1 MDSLDNSTWM
11 ALGLTLTL
19 IGLAVSAVVWK
30 RRGPAPGLRAAAW
43 ALLPLAAGMTR
54 TLKVLWEMGEL
65 FVRYVTNLVFN
76 PLMWLGLLVLS
87 VSVVLF
93 VVSGVMR
100 SRGVGTRGRPGSTGS
115 GTAKTGSTALPARS
129 SRSKAEPVDDDLAD
143 VEAILRKHG
152 IT

>member
-1 MDSLDNSTWM
+1 MDGLDNSTWM
-11 ALGLTLTL
+11 ALGLTLTVA
-19 IGLAVSAVVWK
+19 GLGVSALVWR
-30 RRGPAPGLRAAAW
+30 RRGPASGLRAVAI

-65 FVRYVTNLVFN
+65 FVRYVANLVFN
-76 PLMWLGLLVLS
+76 PLMWLGLVVLG

-93 VVSGVMR
+93 VVSGMMR
-100 SRGVGTRGRPGSTGS
+100 SRGVGTKGRASTGPTARPG
-115 GTAKTGSTALPARS
+115 AAALPAKPGR
-129 SRSKAEPVDDDLAD
+129 ATAAPVDDDLAD

>member
-11 ALGLTLTL
+11 ALGLTLTVA
-19 IGLAVSAVVWK
+19 GLLVSALVWR
-30 RRGPAPGLRAAAW
+30 RRGPAAGLRAAAW

-54 TLKVLWEMGEL
+54 TLKVLWDMGEL
-65 FVRYVTNLVFN
+65 FVRYVANLAFN
-76 PLMWLGLLVLS
+76 PLMWLGLVVLS

-93 VVSGVMR
+93 VVSGMMR
-100 SRGVGTRGRPGSTGS
+100 SRGVGTRGRPG
-115 GTAKTGSTALPARS
+115 TASAPGKRGASALPARTG
-129 SRSKAEPVDDDLAD
+129 RSKAEPVDDDLAD